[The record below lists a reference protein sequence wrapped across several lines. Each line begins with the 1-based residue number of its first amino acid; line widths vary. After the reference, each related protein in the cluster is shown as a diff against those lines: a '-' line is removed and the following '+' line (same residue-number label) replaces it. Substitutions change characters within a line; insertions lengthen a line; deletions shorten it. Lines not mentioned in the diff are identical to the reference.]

1 MDAADFGNLET
12 QWLAQGHGTRTRQEF
27 EQRLQKLIPNLFKG
41 DKWKVSCAAR
51 LIWRGRVLT
60 RSLTAV

>member
-12 QWLAQGHGTRTRQEF
+12 QWLAQGHGMRTRQEF
-27 EQRLQKLIPNLFKG
+27 EDLLQVLIPDLCKG
-41 DKWKVSCAAR
+41 QKWKVSCAAR

-60 RSLTAV
+60 RSSTAV